1 MHSFAPVAV
10 ANPRLAARVWA
21 RATPTSNSIAG
32 VTDFRSNLL
41 ITNELVSTVLA
52 WLAKNPGGFGQHNP
66 AMCAFLSDS
75 GGAYCT
81 SIVCRSA
88 PCIPFWL
95 RTTFTFWD
103 TGWPT
108 PATQHPYGVDT
119 KLKLKR
125 RTRVSTRASV
135 RAASCCQRA
144 QQLAT
149 NCALEPARGSLDAR
163 QGRR

>member
-1 MHSFAPVAV
+1 MCCSEKSYFLERVRF
-10 ANPRLAARVWA
+10 RLADRV
-21 RATPTSNSIAG
+21 I
-32 VTDFRSNLL
+32 RS
-41 ITNELVSTVLA
+41 ELFHSCDQRTVLA

-125 RTRVSTRASV
+125 RTRVRAHASV

>member
-1 MHSFAPVAV
+1 MGMIYTLYGCSTRRQNRSKTRTSLDYVEQA
-10 ANPRLAARVWA
+10 WWGSS
-21 RATPTSNSIAG
+21 PTK
-32 VTDFRSNLL
+32 
-41 ITNELVSTVLA
+41 LVA

-119 KLKLKR
+119 KLKLKT
-125 RTRVSTRASV
+125 RTRISTRASV

-163 QGRR
+163 QGHG

>member
-1 MHSFAPVAV
+1 MLCWFERRSV
-10 ANPRLAARVWA
+10 LAISCSRQLKAEEKSA
-21 RATPTSNSIAG
+21 KE
-32 VTDFRSNLL
+32 
-41 ITNELVSTVLA
+41 ELPA
-52 WLAKNPGGFGQHNP
+52 WLAENVPTLVQHNP

-108 PATQHPYGVDT
+108 PATQHPYGVHT
-119 KLKLKR
+119 KLKLKT
-125 RTRVSTRASV
+125 RTRISTRASV

>member
-1 MHSFAPVAV
+1 MAI
-10 ANPRLAARVWA
+10 PRGATNRQQKMNSLFTFYRLTRG
-21 RATPTSNSIAG
+21 RAQC
-32 VTDFRSNLL
+32 
-41 ITNELVSTVLA
+41 A
-52 WLAKNPGGFGQHNP
+52 WLAKNPPTLGQHNP

-75 GGAYCT
+75 GGAYCI
-81 SIVCRSA
+81 SIACISY
-88 PCIPFWL
+88 PCTPFWL

-108 PATQHPYGVDT
+108 PATQHPYGVHT
-119 KLKLKR
+119 KLKLKT
-125 RTRVSTRASV
+125 RTRISTRASV

-163 QGRR
+163 QGHG